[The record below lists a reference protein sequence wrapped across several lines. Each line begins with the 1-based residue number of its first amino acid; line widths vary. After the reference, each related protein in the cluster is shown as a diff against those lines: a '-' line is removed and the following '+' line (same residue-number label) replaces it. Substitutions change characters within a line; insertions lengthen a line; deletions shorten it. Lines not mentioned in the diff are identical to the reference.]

1 MVYFI
6 MVYEELSLYNSH
18 TSKRKYV
25 DLLANKSINS
35 LTKNK
40 PNIKN
45 NHKDDNMFIN
55 HPLIKPNTLEAR
67 VYQQIIAGNALNKNT
82 LCVLSTGLGKT
93 AIAILV
99 IAGILTKKDGKVLIL
114 APSRPLVEQ
123 HHKRLKDIL
132 NIEEDKI
139 IALTGKIPPK
149 KREDL
154 YKKGKIFI
162 ATPQVIENDLIAG
175 RIDTNEFV
183 LLIADEAHHTTGDHS
198 YAFVAK
204 NFREKCHILGLTAS
218 PGSDIDK
225 IMEICENLGIEHVE
239 VRTEDDDD
247 VKPYIAKIK
256 LKPIR
261 VELPEEFK
269 QALTLI
275 NKALKERLKILKDA
289 GVIISISN
297 ATKTDLIELNKRL
310 FAYDEQI
317 KYELIKVCSEA
328 LKLMHAKELLESQGK
343 TVFLNYINKLSSQ
356 RTKSAKSII
365 NDEKIIKAVNL
376 LLKSNTDHPKLEKVI
391 EMVKKILKENKDER
405 IIIFAQY
412 RDTVEKIVNLLNQNE
427 IKVIKFIGQASK
439 EKGKGM
445 TQKEQIKAIEKFKR
459 EGNVLVSTSVSEEGI
474 DIPSVNYIIFYEPV
488 PSEIRFIQRRGRAM
502 RGEGGNVFILI
513 AKGTADEAYYRSAL
527 YKERGM
533 KQILKNMCKILN
545 AKLTEKKKEK
555 KIEDIKPTTI
565 KIQDKKEVPIIETE
579 KIEKDVK
586 SDNNNEKTKKD
597 NKKQITIL
605 DFIKQLDT
613 KDNEDKYKN
622 KDNENKEKQ
631 LKIIIDVRER
641 NMAKLLHNYV
651 NIELKTL
658 EVGDYVLSDRVV
670 VERKTAEDFVNSI
683 IDKRLFNQLKNLK
696 KVEKPLLI
704 IEGEN
709 FSRIHENALKGAILS
724 IIFDFGIPVIFTKNT
739 EETADLLIKIA
750 EKEQIKEKRAVMVR
764 YGKTAMSLKEQQKFI
779 VESLPDVGGALA
791 ERLLKHFK
799 TVENVFTAKEEELM
813 EVEGVGKERAK
824 KIREVLTAKYEG

>member
-1 MVYFI
+1 
-6 MVYEELSLYNSH
+6 
-18 TSKRKYV
+18 
-25 DLLANKSINS
+25 
-35 LTKNK
+35 
-40 PNIKN
+40 
-45 NHKDDNMFIN
+45 MFIE

-67 VYQQIIAGNALNKNT
+67 LYQQIIAANALKKNT

-123 HHKRLKDIL
+123 HYNRLKEIL

-149 KREDL
+149 KRAEL

-162 ATPQVIENDLIAG
+162 ATPQVIENDIIAK
-175 RIDTNEFV
+175 RLNVDDFV
-183 LLIADEAHHTTGDHS
+183 LLIADEAHHTTGDHA
-198 YAFVAK
+198 YTFVAK
-204 NFREKCHILGLTAS
+204 EFKDKCHVLGLTAS
-218 PGSDIDK
+218 PGSDIDRV
-225 IMEICENLGIEHVE
+225 MEICENLGIEQVE
-239 VRTEDDDD
+239 VRTEDDED
-247 VKPYIAKIK
+247 VKPYIAKVK

-261 VELPEEFK
+261 IELPTEFK
-269 QALTLI
+269 
-275 NKALKERLKILKDA
+275 KALKLINEALKDRLKILRDF
-289 GVIISISN
+289 GVIDSITN
-297 ATKTDLIELNKRL
+297 VTKTELIELNNKL
-310 FAYDEQI
+310 FAYDEEV

-343 TVFLNYINKLSSQ
+343 SVFLNYINRLSTQ
-356 RTKSAKSII
+356 RTKSAKSVV
-365 NDEKIIKAVNL
+365 NDEKVREAVKL
-376 LLKSNTDHPKLEKVI
+376 LIKSNVEHPKLDMVVNLVKNILEK
-391 EMVKKILKENKDER
+391 NKDER
-405 IIIFAQY
+405 IIVFAQY
-412 RDTVEKIVNLLNQNE
+412 RDTVEKIVNLLNQND
-427 IKVIKFIGQASK
+427 IKAIKFIGQSNK
-439 EKGKGM
+439 DGKGM
-445 TQKEQIKAIEKFKR
+445 SQKEQVEAVERFKK
-459 EGNVLVSTSVSEEGI
+459 EGSVLVSTSVSEEGI
-474 DIPSVNYIIFYEPV
+474 DIPTVNYIIFYEPV

-502 RGEGGNVFILI
+502 RGEGGRVYILI

-527 YKERGM
+527 YKEREM
-533 KQILKNMCKILN
+533 KRLLKNMCYLLNKRLQKKFEEKSKEEIEEKI
-545 AKLTEKKKEK
+545 KE
-555 KIEDIKPTTI
+555 TNN
-565 KIQDKKEVPIIETE
+565 IETE
-579 KIEKDVK
+579 EKNNK
-586 SDNNNEKTKKD
+586 NNNKNHRTEIKEEIKKEEKTKKPV
-597 NKKQITIL
+597 TIL
-605 DFIKQLDT
+605 DFIKQIEV
-613 KDNEDKYKN
+613 KEQSKSEDNI
-622 KDNENKEKQ
+622 KQ
-631 LKIIIDVRER
+631 EIKIPKKPIKIIVDVREKS
-641 NMAKLLHNYV
+641 MAKLLHNHADV
-651 NIELKTL
+651 ELKTL

-704 IEGEN
+704 IEGDN
-709 FSRIHENALKGAILS
+709 FSRLHENAIKGAILS
-724 IIFDFGIPVIFTKNT
+724 IILDFGIPIVFTKNA

-813 EVEGVGKERAK
+813 KVEGVGKERAK

>member
-1 MVYFI
+1 
-6 MVYEELSLYNSH
+6 
-18 TSKRKYV
+18 
-25 DLLANKSINS
+25 
-35 LTKNK
+35 
-40 PNIKN
+40 
-45 NHKDDNMFIN
+45 MFIN
-55 HPLIKPNTLEAR
+55 HPLIKPNILEAR

-123 HHKRLKDIL
+123 HYKKLKDVL
-132 NIEEDKI
+132 NIDEDKI
-139 IALTGKIPPK
+139 IALTGKISPK

-162 ATPQVIENDLIAG
+162 ATPQVIENDIIAG
-175 RIDTNEFV
+175 RINIDEFI

-204 NFREKCHILGLTAS
+204 KFRDKCHILGLTAS

-239 VRTEDDDD
+239 VRTEDDED

-261 VELPEEFK
+261 IELPKEFK

-275 NKALKERLKILKDA
+275 NEALKERLKILKDA
-289 GVIISISN
+289 GVVNSIYHI
-297 ATKTDLIELNKRL
+297 TKTDLIELNKRL

-328 LKLMHAKELLESQGK
+328 LKLMHARELLESQGK

-356 RTKSAKSII
+356 RTKSAKSVI

-427 IKVIKFIGQASK
+427 IKAIKFIGQASK

-445 TQKEQIKAIEKFKR
+445 TQKEQIKAIEKFKK
-459 EGNVLVSTSVSEEGI
+459 EGSVLVSTSVSEEGI

-513 AKGTADEAYYRSAL
+513 AKGTTDEAYYKSAL
-527 YKERGM
+527 YKEKGM

-545 AKLTEKKKEK
+545 KKLAEKNKEK
-555 KIEDIKPTTI
+555 KIESNITSE
-565 KIQDKKEVPIIETE
+565 IQSKKEDVSILETE
-579 KIEKDVK
+579 KDVIK
-586 SDNNNEKTKKD
+586 NNNNEKTKKE
-597 NKKQITIL
+597 KKQITIL
-605 DFIKQLDT
+605 DFINQVNKNDKKEYN
-613 KDNEDKYKN
+613 KDDNKN
-622 KDNENKEKQ
+622 KDKESMKKQ

-641 NMAKLLHNYV
+641 NMAKLLHNYA

-658 EVGDYVLSDRVV
+658 EVGDYILSDRVV

-683 IDKRLFNQLKNLK
+683 IDKRLFNQLKNLR
-696 KVEKPLLI
+696 KVERPLLI
-704 IEGEN
+704 IEGDN

-724 IIFDFGIPVIFTKNT
+724 ITLDFGIPIIFTKNA

-813 EVEGVGKERAK
+813 KVDGVGKERAK
-824 KIREVLTAKYEG
+824 KIREVLTAEYR